1 MNSQRGI
8 VGCLLLVCALQVSAQ
23 VKTYK
28 YRINLRDK
36 AETTYTLDNPSAYLS
51 GRAMERRTKQGLPV
65 DSTDLPVCRTYI
77 HALAEKG
84 AQPVSTSK
92 WNNTV
97 KAFSVGDGMPWSSPA
112 MKVATDVEA
121 A

>member
-97 KAFSVGDGMPWSSPA
+97 VVQVADTSVLSLIHI
-112 MKVATDVEA
+112 
-121 A
+121 

>member
-77 HALAEKG
+77 HALTENG
-84 AQPVSTSK
+84 A
-92 WNNTV
+92 
-97 KAFSVGDGMPWSSPA
+97 AFCDRCPESMDSARQYPCPQCRP
-112 MKVATDVEA
+112 
-121 A
+121 